1 MIRPFQIYQRLAITF
16 ATLFIALVLVGGFS
30 ILQSNRERDILES
43 LNDQNHDLNTLED
56 LRAEFLQARLQA
68 TIFTSQWRAVG
79 FEIASRSYLVPHA
92 THLATASAL
101 SADLSTLDAVNLN
114 ALNQY
119 LADYQESFGAVSS
132 SIQQEATID
141 GADIAGYQI
150 AARNILDELDRL
162 ILEANQA
169 RDRNL
174 NRLQDSDSTIEQLGL
189 ILLAVA
195 FIGGVVLATLLSISI
210 VVPLRRLNRAANLFQ
225 QGHFDQRITDSSRD
239 EIGTLSQSLNQVA
252 DRVEGLVAGLEQ
264 RIAASTRDLQTVI
277 DINTQIVTILDAQRL
292 LQAVVSLTK
301 DRFNLY
307 HAHVYSIDEAHLV
320 LTAGAGA
327 VGRLLVEQGQT
338 IMMDHPQSIVARA
351 ARERHP
357 VLVNDTTASPTFL
370 PNRLLPDTRAELA
383 VPLISRG
390 QLLGVIDIQSETVN
404 FFDNQII
411 RIMEVLATQIA
422 NALLNV
428 QLYEEAARISRHE
441 QALGQLTQAIQGA
454 NSVDDVLQAAVR
466 ELGKALRVPHTA
478 IELQL
483 RSES

>member
-1 MIRPFQIYQRLAITF
+1 MIRPFKIYQRLAITF
-16 ATLFIALVLVGGFS
+16 ATLFVALVLVGGFS
-30 ILQSNRERDILES
+30 IYQSNRERDILNELDRQNQDLDTLQS
-43 LNDQNHDLNTLED
+43 LQ
-56 LRAEFLQARLQA
+56 AEFLQARLQA
-68 TIFTSQWRAVG
+68 TTFTSQWRAIG
-79 FEIASRSYLVPHA
+79 FEIANRSYLVPHA

-101 SADLSTLDAVNLN
+101 SADLHTLDTADLN

-119 LADYQESFGAVSS
+119 LADYQQNFSAVTT
-132 SIQQEATID
+132 SIQQDTAID

-150 AARNILDELDRL
+150 AVRNTLNELDRL
-162 ILEANQA
+162 ILEVSQT

-174 NRLQDSDSTIEQLGL
+174 TRLEDAGGTTERWGL
-189 ILLAVA
+189 ILLGGA
-195 FIGGVVLATLLSISI
+195 FVGGILLAILLSTSI
-210 VVPLRRLNRAANLFQ
+210 VVPLRRLNHAASLFQ
-225 QGHFDQRITDSSRD
+225 QGHFDQRVIDNNHD
-239 EIGTLSQSLNQVA
+239 EIGSLAQSLNQVA
-252 DRVEGLVAGLEQ
+252 DRVEELVAGLEQ
-264 RIAASTRDLQTVI
+264 RVTTSTRDLQTVI

-301 DRFNLY
+301 DRFDLY
-307 HAHVYSIDEAHLV
+307 HAHVYSVDEGRLV

-338 IMMDHPQSIVARA
+338 IAMEHSQSIVARA
-351 ARERHP
+351 ARERHS
-357 VLVNDTTASPTFL
+357 VLVNNTTASPTFL

-383 VPLISRG
+383 VPLVSRG